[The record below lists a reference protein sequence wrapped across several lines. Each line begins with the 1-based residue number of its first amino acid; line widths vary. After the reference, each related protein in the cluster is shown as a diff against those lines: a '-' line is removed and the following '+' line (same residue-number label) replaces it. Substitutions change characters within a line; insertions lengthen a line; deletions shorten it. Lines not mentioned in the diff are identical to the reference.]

1 MGVGD
6 SFMWILRFPLGRYLY
21 RCHGH
26 TPDALLDACGLGHFL
41 YYVLLVLHQ
50 PMHGY
55 EIMNEITRI
64 TNGEITVGAGS
75 LYTLLPKF
83 EKECYIKL
91 VKVENN
97 KKIYQITNLGKK
109 KLQKEKERMLKQIS
123 LLDQIGG

>member
-1 MGVGD
+1 MPKREMEV
-6 SFMWILRFPLGRYLY
+6 L
-21 RCHGH
+21 
-26 TPDALLDACGLGHFL
+26 TPQM

-55 EIMNEITRI
+55 EIMNEITKI
-64 TNGEITVGAGS
+64 TNGEITVGA
-75 LYTLLPKF
+75 
-83 EKECYIKL
+83 EKECYIQL

-123 LLDQIGG
+123 LLDMGY

>member
-1 MGVGD
+1 MTD
-6 SFMWILRFPLGRYLY
+6 
-21 RCHGH
+21 
-26 TPDALLDACGLGHFL
+26 TLLDSYCIAIDISKEKAWK
-41 YYVLLVLHQ
+41 VLLVLHQ

-55 EIMNEITRI
+55 EIMNKITEITH
-64 TNGEITVGAGS
+64 GEVTVGAGS

>member
-1 MGVGD
+1 MPKREMEV
-6 SFMWILRFPLGRYLY
+6 L
-21 RCHGH
+21 
-26 TPDALLDACGLGHFL
+26 TPQM

-97 KKIYQITNLGKK
+97 KNLSNYKSRKK
-109 KLQKEKERMLKQIS
+109 KLQKEKKGCLNKFHYW
-123 LLDQIGG
+123 DQIGG

>member
-1 MGVGD
+1 MPKREMEV
-6 SFMWILRFPLGRYLY
+6 L
-21 RCHGH
+21 
-26 TPDALLDACGLGHFL
+26 TPQM
-41 YYVLLVLHQ
+41 YSVLLVLHQ

-55 EIMNEITRI
+55 EIMNEITKI

-83 EKECYIKL
+83 EKECYIQL

>member
-1 MGVGD
+1 MKKVSLNDIGD
-6 SFMWILRFPLGRYLY
+6 ETNAKKRN
-21 RCHGH
+21 
-26 TPDALLDACGLGHFL
+26 
-41 YYVLLVLHQ
+41 YVLLVLHQ

-55 EIMNEITRI
+55 EIMNEITKI
-64 TNGEITVGAGS
+64 TNGEITVGAGT

-83 EKECYIKL
+83 EKECYIQL

>member
-1 MGVGD
+1 MPKREMEV
-6 SFMWILRFPLGRYLY
+6 L
-21 RCHGH
+21 
-26 TPDALLDACGLGHFL
+26 TPQM

-50 PMHGY
+50 QLINYNIGY
-55 EIMNEITRI
+55 EIMNEITKI
-64 TNGEITVGAGS
+64 TNGEITVGAGT

-83 EKECYIKL
+83 EKECYIQL

>member
-1 MGVGD
+1 MPKREMEV
-6 SFMWILRFPLGRYLY
+6 L
-21 RCHGH
+21 
-26 TPDALLDACGLGHFL
+26 TPQM

-83 EKECYIKL
+83 EKECYIQL

-97 KKIYQITNLGKK
+97 KKILDWPLVTGLMKSLRKIIKMILTPKK
-109 KLQKEKERMLKQIS
+109 RS
-123 LLDQIGG
+123 

>member
-1 MGVGD
+1 MKKVSLNDIGD
-6 SFMWILRFPLGRYLY
+6 EINAKKRNGSIDP
-21 RCHGH
+21 
-26 TPDALLDACGLGHFL
+26 TN
-41 YYVLLVLHQ
+41 VLC
-50 PMHGY
+50 
-55 EIMNEITRI
+55 ITCF

>member
-1 MGVGD
+1 MPKREMEV
-6 SFMWILRFPLGRYLY
+6 L
-21 RCHGH
+21 
-26 TPDALLDACGLGHFL
+26 TPQM

-55 EIMNEITRI
+55 EIMNKITEITH
-64 TNGEITVGAGS
+64 GEVTVGAGS
-75 LYTLLPKF
+75 LYTLL
-83 EKECYIKL
+83 
-91 VKVENN
+91 KVENN

>member
-1 MGVGD
+1 MPKREMEV
-6 SFMWILRFPLGRYLY
+6 L
-21 RCHGH
+21 
-26 TPDALLDACGLGHFL
+26 TPQM

-55 EIMNEITRI
+55 EIMNKITEITH
-64 TNGEITVGAGS
+64 GEITVGAGS

-83 EKECYIKL
+83 EKECYIQL

-123 LLDQIGG
+123 LYIVKRYIAIKKRTHIEICAFSLFILRGGFLIHL

>member
-1 MGVGD
+1 MPKREMEV
-6 SFMWILRFPLGRYLY
+6 L
-21 RCHGH
+21 
-26 TPDALLDACGLGHFL
+26 TPQM

-55 EIMNEITRI
+55 EIMNEITKI
-64 TNGEITVGAGS
+64 TNGEITVGAGT

-83 EKECYIKL
+83 EKECYIQL

-123 LLDQIGG
+123 LLVQIGG